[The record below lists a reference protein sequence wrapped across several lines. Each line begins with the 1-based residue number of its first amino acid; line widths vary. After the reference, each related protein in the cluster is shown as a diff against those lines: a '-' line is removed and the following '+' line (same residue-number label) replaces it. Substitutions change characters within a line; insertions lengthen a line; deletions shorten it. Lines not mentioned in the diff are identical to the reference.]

1 MSLEPTPTHPLPALS
16 VAVDQNL
23 GFGICQICLIFF
35 SSFLFPFRFVLFF
48 RGTAND
54 KAEGRLAQPIPEPLQ
69 RRFPTYIVVQG
80 QRGGGGWPPRL
91 PCPGPPGR
99 SPGRRA
105 AGQRLP
111 GARVQGCSRTSLL
124 PGVGRRTRSQ
134 ASLPRC
140 PLGWNEHVET
150 GLRRPA
156 PGLALASAAR
166 GLCLQPLGF
175 GSALGPSLALDSCSV
190 AVLIGATMLYNAY
203 IISRGERCVSA
214 LGSHSHCVR
223 VGVRICGRSWAD

>member
-1 MSLEPTPTHPLPALS
+1 MTEQREGWPSQSRSRCSACSPHTLWCRDREEGAAGPAPPLPGA
-16 VAVDQNL
+16 
-23 GFGICQICLIFF
+23 
-35 SSFLFPFRFVLFF
+35 
-48 RGTAND
+48 
-54 KAEGRLAQPIPEPLQ
+54 
-69 RRFPTYIVVQG
+69 
-80 QRGGGGWPPRL
+80 
-91 PCPGPPGR
+91 PGR

-105 AGQRLP
+105 AGRRLP

-134 ASLPRC
+134 ASLTLC
-140 PLGWNEHVET
+140 PLRWKEHVET

-214 LGSHSHCVR
+214 LGSHSRCVR
-223 VGVRICGRSWAD
+223 VGVRICGSSWADLHHHAHPGFLCSSRL